1 MENNFGLRIK
11 KAWNAFMNRGN
22 TVNEYSY
29 GSYYRPDRI
38 RLTRGN
44 ERSIITAI
52 INKIALDIASLDIMH
67 CRLDNNDRFKEVIK
81 GNLNNCLTLEANLD
95 QSYRAFFQDIVMTMF
110 DYLLNGF
117 HSGA

>member
-38 RLTRGN
+38 RLL
-44 ERSIITAI
+44 EV
-52 INKIALDIASLDIMH
+52 M
-67 CRLDNNDRFKEVIK
+67 NDLLSQLLLIK
-81 GNLNNCLTLEANLD
+81 
-95 QSYRAFFQDIVMTMF
+95 
-110 DYLLNGF
+110 
-117 HSGA
+117 